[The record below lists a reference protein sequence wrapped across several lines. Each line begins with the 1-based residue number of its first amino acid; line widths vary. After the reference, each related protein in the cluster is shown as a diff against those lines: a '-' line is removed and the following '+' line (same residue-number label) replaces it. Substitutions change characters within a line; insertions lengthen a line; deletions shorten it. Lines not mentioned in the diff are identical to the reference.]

1 MSEDRVQMPVAF
13 FGIVVGVLA
22 SANAWDVAV
31 RVWRLPADF
40 AVALSAI
47 GIALWLF
54 ALARYSYKWLRHTRE
69 ARSELLNPVQ
79 SSFAALVPV
88 SSLLA
93 SMALLPYGRTIAAV
107 IFAMAVVAQVV
118 LGIYL
123 HGKLWQG
130 SRRAALITPAIYL
143 PTVAP
148 NFVTATAAAAFGL
161 PQVGMLFFGVGLFFW
176 IAIESLVLH
185 RAMAYDSLPDAL
197 RPTLGIQIAPAAV
210 GGVAYMSLTS
220 GVPDIFAHM
229 LMGYGL
235 YQALLLVRLLPWI
248 RGRAFT
254 ASYWSFSF
262 GVAALPTLAMRLVER
277 GSTGVI
283 EWLAEVLFVAANLI
297 VGALMVMTL
306 KLLTRGRLM
315 SSPAS
320 PSQIL
325 REKTSAQLARDARS
339 Y

>member
-1 MSEDRVQMPVAF
+1 
-13 FGIVVGVLA
+13 
-22 SANAWDVAV
+22 
-31 RVWRLPADF
+31 
-40 AVALSAI
+40 
-47 GIALWLF
+47 
-54 ALARYSYKWLRHTRE
+54 
-69 ARSELLNPVQ
+69 
-79 SSFAALVPV
+79 
-88 SSLLA
+88 
-93 SMALLPYGRTIAAV
+93 
-107 IFAMAVVAQVV
+107 
-118 LGIYL
+118 
-123 HGKLWQG
+123 
-130 SRRAALITPAIYL
+130 
-143 PTVAP
+143 
-148 NFVTATAAAAFGL
+148 
-161 PQVGMLFFGVGLFFW
+161 
-176 IAIESLVLH
+176 
-185 RAMAYDSLPDAL
+185 
-197 RPTLGIQIAPAAV
+197 
-210 GGVAYMSLTS
+210 MSLTS